1 MSENII
7 DKIINHYVARYILY
21 AKLNKYLINNNV
33 ATRKNMGL
41 DYGIKLNQPEPLFIR
56 IDKEKKL
63 EELRQKNV

>member
-1 MSENII
+1 MFTKQSNR
-7 DKIINHYVARYILY
+7 DSINF
-21 AKLNKYLINNNV
+21 K
-33 ATRKNMGL
+33 GL